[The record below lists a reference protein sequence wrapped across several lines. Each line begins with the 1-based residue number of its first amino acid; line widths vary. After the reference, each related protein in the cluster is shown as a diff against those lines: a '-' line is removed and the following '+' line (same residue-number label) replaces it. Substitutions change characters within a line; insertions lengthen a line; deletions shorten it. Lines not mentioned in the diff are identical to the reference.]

1 MAAAK
6 TWTDGEVLDLVRA
19 VLVVR
24 DAGLMQRLQAVWGGG
39 DSAGLS
45 PLSGFFKGQARWF
58 DLFGFGHE
66 PFEHFWRLIEAA
78 LARGARRT
86 DKSALQHQVQAILRR
101 AESVAPERAQALSVV
116 RNEEMDVWLRRQ
128 LEGLDG
134 GRA

>member
-6 TWTDGEVLDLVRA
+6 TWTDDEVLDLVRA

-66 PFEHFWRLIEAA
+66 ASAQFWARLEAA
-78 LARGARRT
+78 LGGEARGA
-86 DKSALQHQVQAILRR
+86 DKRAFTQQVQRILRR
-101 AESVAPERAQALSVV
+101 AESAAVERALAVPLV
-116 RNEEMDVWLRRQ
+116 RDLEQEAWLARQ